1 MDSDERLAR
10 RLKLRDLHTLQAVAE
25 AGSMAK
31 AAGVLA
37 VTQSAISKTIADM
50 EETLGVPLLDRT
62 ARGVEPTPFGRIL
75 LRRGRAIFDEV
86 RQGVR
91 EIEFLADP
99 TAGEVRIG
107 TTEPMAAIASAA
119 IDRLSRRYPRLV
131 FHVVAADTLVLFRA
145 LHERTIELA
154 ISRMVGSAAEEDLE
168 AEELFR
174 DPLVVVAGRDVR
186 QAHRRRPLRLAD
198 LIGER
203 WILGPPGSFLRPFM
217 VEAFRAEGL
226 DLPPATVTTYSVYMR
241 NSLLATGGFLT
252 ILPRAMLRDASCS
265 PSIAALPIDLPTT
278 ERPIGLVKLRR
289 RSLSPVAQL
298 FADCARAVAQD
309 QAVAGAPA

>member
-10 RLKLRDLHTLQAVAE
+10 RLKLRDLHTLQAVIE
-25 AGSMAK
+25 AGSMAR
-31 AAGVLA
+31 AAGILA
-37 VTQSAISKTIADM
+37 VTQSAISKAIADM
-50 EETLGVPLLDRT
+50 EATLGVPLLDRT
-62 ARGVEPTPFGRIL
+62 TRGVEPTAFGRIL
-75 LRRGRAIFDEV
+75 LRRGRAILDEV

-99 TAGEVRIG
+99 TAGEIRIG
-107 TTEPMAAIASAA
+107 TTEPMAAITSSV
-119 IDRLSRRYPRLV
+119 IDRLSRKFPRLV
-131 FHVVAADTLVLFRA
+131 FHVVAADTMVLFRA

-154 ISRMVGSAAEEDLE
+154 VSRMVGSTAEEDLE
-168 AEELFR
+168 AEVLFR
-174 DPLVVVAGRDVR
+174 DPLVVVAGRDFR
-186 QAHRRRPLRLAD
+186 RAHRRALRLAD
-198 LIGER
+198 LMDER

-217 VEAFRAEGL
+217 AEAFRASGL

-252 ILPRAMLRDASCS
+252 ILPRAMLRDPSCS

-289 RSLSPVAQL
+289 RSLSPAAQL
-298 FADCARAVAQD
+298 FADCVRTIARD
-309 QAVAGAPA
+309 YAGAAA